1 MSDVAHDP
9 MRQREAGEYN
19 RRRRRVGTAGSV
31 ASLAALVVVTLAAGD
46 LGGWGVV
53 VALAV
58 GLPLVSLPFGLVGH
72 RISRRYG
79 LSRQTPGGWFAD
91 WLKGVAVSDLL
102 GGLAALAV
110 LGCQRLWPHAWPLPA
125 WALAVGLGLVLA
137 AAWPVV
143 LLPIF
148 VRSRPLDP
156 GPLADALTH
165 TAEQAGVAVRELR
178 LLLMGEKTSAANAMV
193 AGLGPTVRIYVGDT
207 LTEANDYSTDSEA
220 LGHTR
225 VVLAHELGH
234 RVHHDVWR
242 LMALS
247 MATTAAGMLG
257 AWLGVVWLAPDG
269 VGHLTTLPS
278 FVLGFALASAVVS
291 PIGAWYSRR
300 REWEAD
306 RYAIALTGEGATYAR
321 AFERL
326 TAQNLMELDP
336 PRLRHLLT
344 GSHPTPRER
353 IEAARG
359 WQE

>member
-1 MSDVAHDP
+1 VSDAAHDP
-9 MRQREAGEYN
+9 MRQGEAREYN
-19 RRRRRVGTAGSV
+19 RRRRRVGTA
-31 ASLAALVVVTLAAGD
+31 ASLVSLATLVAITLAAGS
-46 LGGWGVV
+46 LGGWGTL

-58 GLPLVSLPFGLVGH
+58 ALPLVSLPFGLIGH
-72 RISRRYG
+72 RLSRSYG
-79 LSRQTPGGWFAD
+79 LSRQTAGGWFAD
-91 WLKGVAVSDLL
+91 WLKGVALSDVL

-125 WALAVGLGLVLA
+125 WALAVALGLVLA
-137 AAWPVV
+137 AAWPLV

-148 VRSRPLDP
+148 VRSRPLDA
-156 GPLADALTH
+156 GPLADALTQ
-165 TAEQAGVAVRELR
+165 TADQAGVAVRELR

-207 LTEANDYSTDSEA
+207 LTEGNEYSTDSEA

-242 LMALS
+242 LMAVS
-247 MATTAAGMLG
+247 IASTGAGMFG
-257 AWLGVVWLAPDG
+257 AWLGVMWLAPDG

-278 FVLGFALASAVVS
+278 FVLGFALASALVS
-291 PIGAWYSRR
+291 PASAWYSRR

-306 RYAIALTGEGATYAR
+306 HYAIRLTGEGATYAR

-344 GSHPTPRER
+344 GSHPTPRQR